1 MKTKTVYYVDIVDIS
16 AQQSIMTI
24 FSSENSD
31 EAYDVAAKWNDGFDD
46 PDNVY
51 YTEAI
56 LHAEV
61 YEMEMEIKEDKTMK
75 KYTLKD
81 YKDFSDEA
89 LVCPP
94 FEEFESGTS
103 DEEDWYDEHQIK
115 IVVGDKEI
123 ELPYFAD
130 VINEL
135 DFALREMYEEEYGNG
150 NPTTGNTVDSEYRP
164 AELKD
169 ILRVAVQHGWED
181 YGYQRGDFVDFIR
194 EFVEAYDDVATI
206 MDVYYDVIYKDI
218 EWFNTIFKCNFG
230 KLDTLSLRCIDRY
243 HIKKVIEDLVCTDRE
258 LLVGYD
264 NEHRCS
270 DITFIMDHTFKP
282 SGELVGWFYGE
293 ADDEYIGQLI
303 ADYKKKLF
311 KEEN

>member
-1 MKTKTVYYVDIVDIS
+1 MKVRCDSCKSVFYEEFLVNKACPCCGVSECITKLPKKDFPQYYEKI
-16 AQQSIMTI
+16 Q
-24 FSSENSD
+24 
-31 EAYDVAAKWNDGFDD
+31 
-46 PDNVY
+46 
-51 YTEAI
+51 
-56 LHAEV
+56 
-61 YEMEMEIKEDKTMK
+61 KEDVTMK
-75 KYTLKD
+75 KYTLKE
-81 YKDFSDEA
+81 YKDFSSEA

-94 FEEFESGTS
+94 FEEFEDGTS
-103 DEEDWYDEHQIK
+103 DEEDWYDAHQIK

-123 ELPYFAD
+123 ELPYYAD
-130 VINEL
+130 IINEL

-150 NPTTGNTVDSEYRP
+150 NPTTGNTVGSEYRP

-169 ILRVAVQHGWED
+169 ILQVAIQHDWED

-218 EWFNTIFKCNFG
+218 KWFNTIFKCNFG
-230 KLDTLSLRCIDRY
+230 KLDMLSFRRIDRS
-243 HIKKVIEDLVCTDRE
+243 HIKKVIEDLVCMDRE

-293 ADDEYIGQLI
+293 ADDDYIGQLI